1 MMEVIAQDSGSKI
14 PVNAEIFNYEYNE
27 GLVHQAVVAFM
38 NYARS
43 GDSAQK
49 TRAEVRGGGRKPWKQ
64 KGTGR
69 ARAGT
74 IRSPLWRGGGV
85 TFASK
90 KRDYSQKLNKKM
102 YSRAMRSIL
111 SELNR
116 RGDLIVISKFDLS
129 SHKTKDFEAKMKS
142 YGVDNALLIL
152 NEMTEEAYLGSR
164 NLYHFYVTD
173 TYVIDPVIL
182 LTFEKVLITEEALK
196 KVEEQL
202 Q

>member
-1 MMEVIAQDSGSKI
+1 MMEIITQDSGTKLV
-14 PVNAEIFNYEYNE
+14 VNHEVFNYEFNE

-74 IRSPLWRGGGV
+74 IRSPIWRGGGV

-102 YSRAMRSIL
+102 YCRALRSIF

-116 RGDLIVISKFDLS
+116 RGDLIVLSNFEVS
-129 SHKTKDFEAKMKS
+129 SHKTKDFQTKMKS
-142 YGVDNALLIL
+142 IGVDNALLVL

-164 NLYHFYVTD
+164 NLYNFYVTD

-182 LTFEKVLITEEALK
+182 LSFKKVIITEDALK
-196 KVEEQL
+196 QVEEQL